1 MNYKPRY
8 LDDANLVTS
17 DKEPI
22 ENRRH
27 NVSEFMEKLDLD
39 VEISYCKDKLKEISM
54 EYNSTMICEWPT
66 LREMELYFYRELSR
80 LHKLKKDKEAAIE
93 LSENKNNMIIL
104 VENKLEKINDKER
117 QSNGDEQWDINEKIL
132 LDSFEEEEEEE
143 EFINEAIKEIFDY
156 DASEQLNDII
166 NSLDDEGMHN
176 LENATEAMEVD
187 FAKIKR
193 VRYGKSSI
201 KNEGEMERPSRV
213 SGNWP
218 PEKNNYPYNY
228 IPGQYAYMGTK
239 RREFEKSIKF
249 QNHKSDGA
257 ILNLVAHDP
266 IDWPNIISIWKGLI
280 VQKYI

>member
-1 MNYKPRY
+1 MNYKSRS

-80 LHKLKKDKEAAIE
+80 LHKLKKDKEAGIE

-143 EFINEAIKEIFDY
+143 FINEAIKEIFDY

-187 FAKIKR
+187 FRKIKR

-218 PEKNNYPYNY
+218 PKKEQLSIQLYTRSICIYGNKK
-228 IPGQYAYMGTK
+228 K
-239 RREFEKSIKF
+239 RI
-249 QNHKSDGA
+249 
-257 ILNLVAHDP
+257 
-266 IDWPNIISIWKGLI
+266 
-280 VQKYI
+280 

>member
-1 MNYKPRY
+1 MNYKPRS

-143 EFINEAIKEIFDY
+143 FINEAIKEIFDY

-166 NSLDDEGMHN
+166 NSLDDEGIHN

-187 FAKIKR
+187 FGKIKR